1 MKHVFKLEGHH
12 TVPCDFIKRRYTT
25 HLHGV
30 FKLSTDFVYVCTY
43 TIGLTAVYSR
53 YKRSCDKNSVCTQ
66 CKGFKDVCAASDATI
81 YKNLNALAF
90 KCLYDAFK
98 NLSSGRTLIQHT
110 STVI

>member
-1 MKHVFKLEGHH
+1 MKQVFKLEGHH

-30 FKLSTDFVYVCTY
+30 FKLCTDFVYVCTY

-53 YKRSCDKNSVCTQ
+53 YKRSCDKNSVSTQ

-81 YKNLNALAF
+81 YKNLLMPEPSRAF
-90 KCLYDAFK
+90 TM
-98 NLSSGRTLIQHT
+98 LSST
-110 STVI
+110 SAVEGH

>member
-30 FKLSTDFVYVCTY
+30 FKLCTDFVYVCTY

-81 YKNLNALAF
+81 YKNPN
-90 KCLYDAFK
+90 
-98 NLSSGRTLIQHT
+98 
-110 STVI
+110 V